1 MNTDPVVFY
10 CMCVGDLISAAVCC
24 LVGGKDSL
32 MLVNLTTLPS
42 SGYYVMETLR
52 IIGFYRSAATK
63 PAGTI
68 TREMAVEP

>member
-1 MNTDPVVFY
+1 
-10 CMCVGDLISAAVCC
+10 
-24 LVGGKDSL
+24 